1 MATTPHSDTAELNHV
16 RTRDVYN
23 RRKQRMLDNLQKQ
36 VSAPKAGLSN
46 WALKNL
52 GFFLDFKNL
61 KISKSPNF
69 RF

>member
-52 GFFLDFKNL
+52 GFFLDLKKPKNL
-61 KISKSPNF
+61 KKSEF
-69 RF
+69 